1 MLALSLI
8 LSLLGFIALM
18 VALYVGSAVWAWV
31 CVGVAVVGVLLFLVD
46 LVALRRR

>member
-8 LSLLGFIALM
+8 LSLLGFIALL

-31 CVGVAVVGVLLFLVD
+31 CVGVAAVGVVLFFVD
-46 LVALRRR
+46 LVALTRR